1 MGHSG
6 HRHPVGTEGDEAPT
20 GRLLDRG
27 WRYDLEVW
35 FTDTFV
41 LRGKLRQM
49 RRRVLDLAQLES
61 GRAVLDV
68 GCGTGTL
75 AVAAARRV
83 GPTGR
88 VSGVDPAPRQI
99 ARARTKAGRAGVQVD
114 FRPEGIEN
122 LPFEDG
128 SFDVVLSTLMFHHL
142 PDELRRKGLA
152 ELRRVLRPEGR
163 LVLADFDLA
172 DSGAL
177 LEEAGFTTVSSDQ
190 IEFGRTHRGWSGATV
205 LSARRVAQ
213 AKGPGLTEPGSL
225 RRTC

>member
-1 MGHSG
+1 MAHSA
-6 HRHPVGTEGDEAPT
+6 HRHRGEADGDEAAT

-41 LRGKLRQM
+41 LRGKLREM
-49 RRRVLDLAQLES
+49 RRRVLEVAELEV
-61 GRAVLDV
+61 GRSVLDV

-75 AVAAARRV
+75 AVAAARMV

-99 ARARTKAGRAGVQVD
+99 ARARTKAARAGVQVD
-114 FRPEGIEN
+114 FRPEGIES
-122 LPFEDG
+122 LRFEDG
-128 SFDVVLSTLMFHHL
+128 TFDVVLSTLMFHHL
-142 PDELRRKGLA
+142 PEELRRKGLA

-163 LVLADFDLA
+163 LVLADFDLG
-172 DSGAL
+172 DSVAL
-177 LEEAGFTTVSSDQ
+177 LGEAGFATVGQDQ
-190 IEFGRTHRGWSGATV
+190 IDFGRTHRGWSGATV

-225 RRTC
+225 RRTS